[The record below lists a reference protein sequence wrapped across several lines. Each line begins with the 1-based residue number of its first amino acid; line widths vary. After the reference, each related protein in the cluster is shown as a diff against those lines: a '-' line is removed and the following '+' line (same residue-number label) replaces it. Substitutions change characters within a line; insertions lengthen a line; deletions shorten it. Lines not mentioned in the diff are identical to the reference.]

1 MKNGLQK
8 GGRVVISYAPL
19 WETMK
24 KRGVT
29 TYALINKHGV
39 SPYTVRVPA
48 SVFFGGSQEG
58 ERLLQNMA
66 KRVKRS
72 LYFATA
78 MPMGWRDGLLLRS
91 FAKIDEASGVMRLKD

>member
-39 SPYTVRVPA
+39 SPYTITMLKRNQ
-48 SVFFGGSQEG
+48 SITMNTLEKLCKQE
-58 ERLLQNMA
+58 ERLIKTIQKKYGYMTLEMIC
-66 KRVKRS
+66 
-72 LYFATA
+72 
-78 MPMGWRDGLLLRS
+78 LLLVRR
-91 FAKIDEASGVMRLKD
+91 IH

>member
-39 SPYTVRVPA
+39 SPYTITMLKRNQSITMNTLEKLCNILNCTADDIVR
-48 SVFFGGSQEG
+48 FE
-58 ERLLQNMA
+58 
-66 KRVKRS
+66 
-72 LYFATA
+72 
-78 MPMGWRDGLLLRS
+78 
-91 FAKIDEASGVMRLKD
+91 KD